1 MIETASSVSALAIS
15 QLVIFAE
22 SYSFRGSVRPV
33 AMKSIGT
40 KVAATIFVSVFWFA
54 FIVLYLAFFAGGLNL
69 WQKAAVFLAS
79 GAIAS
84 GIIAVFWVKW
94 AMK

>member
-1 MIETASSVSALAIS
+1 
-15 QLVIFAE
+15 
-22 SYSFRGSVRPV
+22 V
-33 AMKSIGT
+33 AMRLVGT
-40 KVAATIFVSVFWFA
+40 KVAATIFVGVFWFA
-54 FIVLYLAFFAGGLNL
+54 FIVLYLAFFAGGFNL

-94 AMK
+94 AMKWSGRFL